1 MPVVATNVGGIPEAI
16 VNESLGILVKP
27 GNKEELALALNKAL
41 DKEWDYPAIAE
52 YRRQFSW
59 DTIADEYIK
68 LFKSF

>member
-16 VNESLGILVKP
+16 VNESLCILVKP

-41 DKEWDYPAIAE
+41 DKEWDYPSIAE